1 MINNS
6 QVEELREPKTCLG
19 VYWESNGRL
28 YRRIRTSS
36 TYYSVEFDCN
46 FKMKREILKQSWSEK
61 GILHSPENSCLYQFE
76 GRDAKQRQKLTKY
89 NEMHY

>member
-1 MINNS
+1 
-6 QVEELREPKTCLG
+6 
-19 VYWESNGRL
+19 
-28 YRRIRTSS
+28 
-36 TYYSVEFDCN
+36 
-46 FKMKREILKQSWSEK
+46 MKREILKQSWSEK